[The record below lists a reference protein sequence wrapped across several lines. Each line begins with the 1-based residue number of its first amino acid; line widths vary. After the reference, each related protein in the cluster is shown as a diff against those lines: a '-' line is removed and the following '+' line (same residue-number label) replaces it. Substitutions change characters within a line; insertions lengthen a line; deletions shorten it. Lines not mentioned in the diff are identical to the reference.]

1 MNVLTEHSLTELRV
15 SDLRGFGLSMTALSD
30 MLSYDLAPRCLARP
44 ILGGSIRQRRLR
56 MAGRIP
62 TSYDDDKEA
71 LLRRLRK
78 MEGQVRGIA
87 QMIAD
92 DRYCLDVVQQINS
105 LTAAAREVALLVLED
120 HLKGCVADA
129 IKADK
134 GDAAIKE
141 MVTVLGKALRQ

>member
-1 MNVLTEHSLTELRV
+1 
-15 SDLRGFGLSMTALSD
+15 
-30 MLSYDLAPRCLARP
+30 
-44 ILGGSIRQRRLR
+44 

-62 TSYDDDKEA
+62 TSYDDDKDA

-78 MEGQVRGIA
+78 MEGQVRGLQ
-87 QMIAD
+87 QMVAD

-105 LTAAAREVALLVLED
+105 LAAAAREVALIVLED
-120 HLKGCVADA
+120 HLKGCITTAVKNDN
-129 IKADK
+129 